1 MNETKLRYSEPL
13 LREAVR
19 TFVFRA
25 VFRQLGI
32 SFFVVLIVLVA
43 FLALLIS

>member
-19 TFVFRA
+19 
-25 VFRQLGI
+25 
-32 SFFVVLIVLVA
+32 FFVIRSIARGLGLSFLVA
-43 FLALLIS
+43 LILAACRT